1 MTKVLTVLGTRPEI
15 IKLSPLLP
23 LLEERFDHVL
33 VHSGQHY
40 SYVMDGIFF
49 EELHLPPARYTLEI
63 GSGRHG
69 EQVGRLL
76 IALEDVLEREQPDV
90 VVVQGDTNTTLGG
103 ALAATKRGIPVA
115 HVEAGCRSFNWEMPE
130 EINRVLVDRC
140 ARWLFAPDARA
151 RSHLLAEGLPESRIC
166 VVGSTAIDACL
177 RNAPLAEKRSTILER
192 LGLTPGDYIFL
203 TIHRAENTRPERL
216 GAILSAVQRL
226 AADHTFMFAVHPRT
240 RAVLPAGMHGSEQ
253 LRLIEPVGYLDA
265 LCLTRHAKAVMTDS
279 GGLQEEAAALGT
291 PALILRRETE
301 WMEYVEA
308 GINTLIGIEEDEIVR
323 RARELLDSPQRL
335 AQARQAGRQV
345 RPGAAQRIV
354 DILEQTL
361 ADHRLAASWLQPA
374 LGSPVGTAALT

>member
-49 EELHLPPARYTLEI
+49 EELHLPPADYTLEI

-76 IALEDVLEREQPDV
+76 IALENVLERECPDV
-90 VVVQGDTNTTLGG
+90 VIVQGDTNTTLGG

-115 HVEAGCRSFNWEMPE
+115 HIEAGCRSFNWEMPE

-140 ARWLFAPDARA
+140 SRWLFAPDARA
-151 RSHLLAEGLPESRIC
+151 RNHLLAEGLPESQIY
-166 VVGSTAIDACL
+166 VAGSTAIDACL
-177 RNAPLAEKRSTILER
+177 RNAPLAEKHSTILER

-203 TIHRAENTRPERL
+203 TIHRAENTRPARL
-216 GAILSAVQRL
+216 EAILAAVQRL
-226 AADHTFMFAVHPRT
+226 AVDHTFVFAVHPRT
-240 RAVLPAGMHGSEQ
+240 QAVLPAVNHRSAQ
-253 LRLIEPVGYLDA
+253 LHLIEPVGYLDA

-291 PALILRRETE
+291 PTLILRRETE

-308 GINTLIGIEEDEIVR
+308 GINTLIGVEEDEIVR
-323 RARELLDSPQRL
+323 RAREILESPQRL
-335 AQARQAGRQV
+335 AQARQAGQKV

-354 DILEQTL
+354 NILEQDLT
-361 ADHRLAASWLQPA
+361 DHRLAASWLQQPVTTA
-374 LGSPVGTAALT
+374 LA

>member
-23 LLEERFDHVL
+23 LLEERFDPVL

-49 EELHLPPARYTLEI
+49 EELHLPPPRYMLEI

-76 IALEDVLEREQPDV
+76 IALEDVLERERPDIV
-90 VVVQGDTNTTLGG
+90 IVQGDTNTTLGG
-103 ALAATKRGIPVA
+103 ALAATKRSIPVA

-140 ARWLFAPDARA
+140 AQWLFAPDARA
-151 RSHLLAEGLPESRIC
+151 RSHLLAEGLPESHIYI
-166 VVGSTAIDACL
+166 VGSTAIDACL

-216 GAILSAVQRL
+216 ETILAAVQRL
-226 AADHTFMFAVHPRT
+226 AVDHTFVFAVHPRT
-240 RAVLPAGMHGSEQ
+240 QAVLPAVNHRPAQ

-308 GINTLIGIEEDEIVR
+308 GINTLIGVEEDEIVR
-323 RARELLDSPQRL
+323 RAREVLDSPQRL
-335 AQARQAGRQV
+335 AQMRQAGQRV

-361 ADHRLAASWLQPA
+361 ADHRLAASWLRQPVA
-374 LGSPVGTAALT
+374 AALANV

>member
-1 MTKVLTVLGTRPEI
+1 VVKVLTVLGTRPEI

-49 EELHLPPARYTLEI
+49 EELHLPPPQYTLEI

-76 IALEDVLEREQPDV
+76 IALEDVLERERPDAV
-90 VVVQGDTNTTLGG
+90 IVQGDTNTTLGG

-140 ARWLFAPDARA
+140 AQWLFAPDARA
-151 RSHLLAEGLPESRIC
+151 KHYLLAEGLPESRIC

-177 RNAPLAEKRSTILER
+177 RNAPLAEKRSTLLER
-192 LGLTPGDYIFL
+192 LGLTPGEYIFL

-216 GAILSAVQRL
+216 GPILSAVRHL
-226 AADHTFMFAVHPRT
+226 AADYTFVFAVHPRT
-240 RAVLPAGMHGSEQ
+240 RAVLPTGVRWAEH

-265 LCLTRHAKAVMTDS
+265 LCLVRHARAVMTDS

-308 GINTLIGIEEDEIVR
+308 GINTLIGVEEDEILR
-323 RARELLDSPQRL
+323 RAREILDSPRRL
-335 AQARQAGRQV
+335 AQARQAGQKV
-345 RPGAAQRIV
+345 RPGAAQRIA
-354 DILEQTL
+354 DTLEQALT
-361 ADHRLAASWLQPA
+361 DHRLATSWLHQPA
-374 LGSPVGTAALT
+374 TAALA